1 MMLAAQQP
9 LAKVPSEEIYVTLEK
24 CLDNAC
30 AREVESLRATR
41 GLSHESSAV
50 MSCVF
55 DDLKAKVMGG
65 IRQNTTV
72 DPTSTI
78 AGAPPPLGARARP
91 TSRDYMPRPPPRRR
105 CRLRPPPSCP
115 PRPPCLRH
123 TELQRS
129 SEQLSRRLRRPQSR

>member
-78 AGAPPPLGARARP
+78 AGAPPLQAAPAAVVSAPAAMSPAYRAP
-91 TSRDYMPRPPPRRR
+91 AIV
-105 CRLRPPPSCP
+105 
-115 PRPPCLRH
+115 
-123 TELQRS
+123 
-129 SEQLSRRLRRPQSR
+129 